1 MLTKEKIFS
10 LVGKLWFEDDPKFF
24 AFMTKHLTIEGAKVF
39 TLEHAVFADHFP
51 RWFANVIARCP
62 HIDARRYMIENMY
75 VEEVEDPTVK
85 EGHYESLI
93 KFGIGLG
100 LTREQIVKHDPM
112 PATIM
117 AINYW
122 DNSGKTK
129 SWLEGFAAIC
139 GLEISNNPEVCAMY
153 KVKSPVLKEN
163 WEPLGL
169 PEEALTHWKS
179 AAAADTGEES
189 HSEEP
194 IRILIE
200 FAETDQD
207 EERVLNALRE
217 SYRVKRYQ
225 RDVVSEAAIR
235 AGQRVGR

>member
-24 AFMTKHLTIEGAKVF
+24 SFMTKHLTIEGAKVF

-100 LTREQIVKHDPM
+100 LNREQIVKHDPM

-122 DNSGKTK
+122 DNAGKTK
-129 SWLEGFAAIC
+129 SWLEGFAAVC
-139 GLEISNNPEVCAMY
+139 GLEISNNPEVCEMY

-163 WEPLGL
+163 WEPLG
-169 PEEALTHWKS
+169 
-179 AAAADTGEES
+179 
-189 HSEEP
+189 
-194 IRILIE
+194 
-200 FAETDQD
+200 
-207 EERVLNALRE
+207 
-217 SYRVKRYQ
+217 
-225 RDVVSEAAIR
+225 
-235 AGQRVGR
+235 